1 MDTVTRRS
9 FVAKVGGIMATSFF
23 ISSTGLAE
31 EARAPR
37 EQGQKATGQGTT
49 EVSPVEDLMRE
60 HGILSR
66 CLLIYEEM
74 TARMEKEKKVAPGPL
89 AATADLIRRFIEEYH
104 EKLEEAHIFPRF
116 VKAGK
121 LADLVKILQEQHQA
135 GRRLTEQILKT
146 ATPNGMEN
154 RERRKQL
161 SQDLR
166 LFARMYRPHKAREDT
181 VLFPALHSTVSP
193 EEYDS
198 LGDSFEEKEQ
208 ELFGKDGFEK
218 IVADVA
224 GIEKKL
230 GIYEMGQ
237 FTPGR

>member
-1 MDTVTRRS
+1 LPYFIPSAFLKEYQRWWGIKRDRKIHSFHPKAQESIGRGPEMDTVTRRS
-9 FVAKVGGIMATSFF
+9 FVAKVGGIVATSFF

-37 EQGQKATGQGTT
+37 EQGQKAKGQGTI

-74 TARMEKEKKVAPGPL
+74 TARMEKEKKVAPGPR

-121 LADLVKILQEQHQA
+121 LADLVKILQE
-135 GRRLTEQILKT
+135 
-146 ATPNGMEN
+146 
-154 RERRKQL
+154 
-161 SQDLR
+161 
-166 LFARMYRPHKAREDT
+166 
-181 VLFPALHSTVSP
+181 
-193 EEYDS
+193 
-198 LGDSFEEKEQ
+198 
-208 ELFGKDGFEK
+208 
-218 IVADVA
+218 
-224 GIEKKL
+224 
-230 GIYEMGQ
+230 
-237 FTPGR
+237 